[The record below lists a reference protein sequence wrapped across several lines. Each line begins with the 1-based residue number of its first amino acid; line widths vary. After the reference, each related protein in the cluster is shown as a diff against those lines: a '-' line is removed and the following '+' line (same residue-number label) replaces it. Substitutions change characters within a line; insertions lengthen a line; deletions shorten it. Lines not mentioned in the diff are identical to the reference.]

1 MFFLF
6 LLLISSIPFCIGIAI
21 LRLFKSNHLSKVIFI
36 FLLMTSFWQLDVT
49 FLYAYELLS
58 EENIEFFFRLFRF
71 GSIMVTPI
79 VFHIGYTIV
88 RDELQN
94 ASKKRWSKL
103 VNRKTL
109 LLFYAYSLFVYI
121 TGWSDKG
128 IKGLELV
135 QIEKDVFYFPVDG
148 ELSWI
153 YHSNVLFFA
162 FSMIICFMIS
172 KDIQNKNMRSF
183 LLYYNIF
190 TSIGYVIG
198 IFNMF
203 PESRLYP
210 SSITVMVFAISVLI
224 LLSKMNLQIVEA
236 LNQKLYDQRQFLSE
250 VIDLNPNF
258 IYAIDKEGRYTLV
271 NQSYAKVMG
280 HSKEELIGKIDEDFL
295 VDRYE
300 TGQKGYQEM
309 ERFTDW
315 DKTFIREESI
325 TSKSGEMIWV
335 QTSKVPLETPESQS
349 ILLAVSTDITE
360 RKQYE
365 EKVKHQAYH
374 DALTGLP
381 NRRMFN
387 EDLTRLLQQPK
398 SENDQNAIMF
408 LDLDRFKY
416 INDTLGHDV
425 GDFLLIEVSKRLEKL
440 VFEEHCEASKVY
452 RLGGDEFT
460 ILLPNHDE
468 KASEA
473 FAKNLLDHFKTGF
486 IIEDSEYFITPSIG
500 ISLFPKDGD
509 DAKTLIKHAD
519 TAMYYVK
526 DRGKNNFKLFTKE
539 MQDIFYRKMM
549 IEKQLRKALEKDEF
563 QLYYQPIVNL
573 KNNKIV
579 AVESLLRWN
588 NETLGQVPPDDFIP
602 IAEETGMI
610 IPIGKWVL
618 ESAIEQNLRWQKAGY
633 PPFKISVNVSVMQLL
648 DPLFM
653 NMVKSIVDNT
663 ELESTFLVLEVTE
676 SIAMY
681 EAEVMMKKLHALKD
695 LGINL
700 SMDDFGT
707 GYSSLSYL
715 KKYPLNSLKIDR
727 SFVTDMMLNE
737 DNQAIVK
744 TIVAIAKQLDLKVT
758 AEGIEGNEEY
768 EFLSKINCDYGQG
781 YGISKPLQA
790 GHFEEKFLKGHGH
803 RHPLR

>member
-21 LRLFKSNHLSKVIFI
+21 LRLFKSNNLSKVIFI
-36 FLLMTSFWQLDVT
+36 FLFMTSFWQLDVT
-49 FLYAYELLS
+49 FLYAHKYLS
-58 EENIEFFFRLFRF
+58 EENVEFFFRLFRF
-71 GSIMVTPI
+71 GSIMVTPT
-79 VFHIGYTIV
+79 VFHVGYTIV
-88 RDELQN
+88 QEELSD
-94 ASKKRWSKL
+94 ALKKRWSKL

-121 TGWSDKG
+121 IGWSDKG

-135 QIEKDVFYFPVDG
+135 QIEKDEFYFPVNG

-153 YHSNVLFFA
+153 YSSNVLFFI
-162 FSMIICFMIS
+162 FSMIICFLIS
-172 KDIQNKNMRSF
+172 KDVQNKSMRSF
-183 LLYYNIF
+183 LLYYNII

-203 PESRLYP
+203 PESKLYP
-210 SSITVMVFAISVLI
+210 SSVTVLVFAISVLI
-224 LLSKMNLQIVEA
+224 LLSKMNLQIVEE
-236 LNQKLYDQRQFLSE
+236 LNQKLYDQRQFLSN

-258 IYAIDKEGRYTLV
+258 IYAHDQKGRYTLV
-271 NQSYAKVMG
+271 NQSYAGIMG
-280 HSKEELIGKIDEDFL
+280 IRKEDMIGKTDDDL
-295 VDRYE
+295 YPLQQKAKE
-300 TGQKGYQEM
+300 TIIPEKCC
-309 ERFTDW
+309 
-315 DKTFIREESI
+315 DKRVIKEESI
-325 TSKSGEMIWV
+325 TTISGEVLWV
-335 QTSKVPLETPESQS
+335 QTSKIPLKTAESES

-365 EKVKHQAYH
+365 DEIRYQAYH

-387 EDLTRLLQQPK
+387 EDLTRLLQQSK
-398 SENDQNAIMF
+398 SENYQNAIMF

-416 INDTLGHDV
+416 INDSLGHDV
-425 GDFLLIEVSKRLEKL
+425 GDLLLIEVSNHLERL
-440 VFEEHCEASKVY
+440 VFEKHCEASKVY

-468 KASEA
+468 KASED
-473 FAKNLLDHFKTGF
+473 FAKALLDHFKTGF
-486 IIEDSEYFITPSIG
+486 VIEGNEYFVTPSIG

-526 DRGKNNFKLFTKE
+526 DKGKNNFKLFTKE
-539 MQDIFYRKMM
+539 MQHHFYRKMM

-563 QLYYQPIVNL
+563 ELYYQPIMNL
-573 KNNKIV
+573 KTNEIV

-618 ESAIEQNLRWQKAGY
+618 ETAIAQNVRWQKAGY
-633 PPFKISVNVSVMQLL
+633 NPFKISVNVSVMQLL
-648 DPLFM
+648 DPLFV
-653 NMVKSIVDNT
+653 NMVKNT
-663 ELESTFLVLEVTE
+663 VENSELDSTHLVLEVTE

-681 EAEVMMKKLHALKD
+681 EAGAMIEKLHALKD
-695 LGINL
+695 LGISL

-715 KKYPLNSLKIDR
+715 KKYPLDSLKIDR
-727 SFVTDMMLNE
+727 SFVTDMMLND
-737 DNQAIVK
+737 DNKAIVK
-744 TIVAIAKQLDLKVT
+744 TIIAIAKQLDLKVT

-768 EFLSKINCDYGQG
+768 QFLAKINCDYGQG
-781 YGISKPLQA
+781 YGISKPLPA
-790 GHFEEKFLKGHGH
+790 GDFEETFLK
-803 RHPLR
+803 L

>member
-21 LRLFKSNHLSKVIFI
+21 LRLFKSNNLSKVIFI

-49 FLYAYELLS
+49 FLYAHKIFS
-58 EENIEFFFRLFRF
+58 EETVEFFFRLFRF
-71 GSIMVTPI
+71 GSIMVTPT

-88 RDELQN
+88 QEELPD
-94 ASKKRWSKL
+94 ALKKRWSKL

-121 TGWSDKG
+121 IGWSDKG

-135 QIEKDVFYFPVDG
+135 QIEKDVFYFPVNG

-153 YHSNVLFFA
+153 YNSNVLLFI
-162 FSMIICFMIS
+162 FSMIICFLIS
-172 KDIQNKNMRSF
+172 KDVQNKSMRSF

-203 PESRLYP
+203 PESKLYP
-210 SSITVMVFAISVLI
+210 SSITVLVFAISVLI
-224 LLSKMNLQIVEA
+224 LLSKMNLQIVEE
-236 LNQKLYDQRQFLSE
+236 LNQKLYDQRQFLSN

-258 IYAIDKEGRYTLV
+258 IYAHDQKGRYTLV
-271 NQSYAKVMG
+271 NQSYAGIMG
-280 HSKEELIGKIDEDFL
+280 IRKEDMIGKTDDDIYSL
-295 VDRYE
+295 QQKAKE
-300 TGQKGYQEM
+300 TIIPEKCC
-309 ERFTDW
+309 
-315 DKTFIREESI
+315 DKRVIKEESI
-325 TSKSGEMIWV
+325 TTISDEVLWV
-335 QTSKVPLETPESQS
+335 QTSKIPLKTAESES

-365 EKVKHQAYH
+365 DEIRYQAYH

-387 EDLTRLLQQPK
+387 EDLTRLLQQSK
-398 SENDQNAIMF
+398 SENYQNAIMF

-425 GDFLLIEVSKRLEKL
+425 GDLLLIEVSIHLERL
-440 VFEEHCEASKVY
+440 VFEKHCEASKVY

-468 KASEA
+468 KASED
-473 FAKNLLDHFKTGF
+473 FAKSLLDHFKTGF
-486 IIEDSEYFITPSIG
+486 VIEGNEYFVTPSIG

-519 TAMYYVK
+519 TAMYDVK
-526 DRGKNNFKLFTKE
+526 DKGKNNFKLFTKE
-539 MQDIFYRKMM
+539 MQHHFYRKMM
-549 IEKQLRKALEKDEF
+549 IEKQLRKALERDEF
-563 QLYYQPIVNL
+563 ELYFQPIMNL
-573 KNNKIV
+573 KTNEIV

-588 NETLGQVPPDDFIP
+588 NATLGQVPPDDFIP

-618 ESAIEQNLRWQKAGY
+618 ETAIDQNVRWQKAGY
-633 PPFKISVNVSVMQLL
+633 NPFKISVNVSVMQLL
-648 DPLFM
+648 DPLFV
-653 NMVKSIVDNT
+653 NMVKNAVENS
-663 ELESTFLVLEVTE
+663 ELDPTHLVLEVTE

-681 EAEVMMKKLHALKD
+681 EAGAMIEKLQALKD
-695 LGINL
+695 LGISL

-715 KKYPLNSLKIDR
+715 KKYPLDSLKIDR

-737 DNQAIVK
+737 DNKAIVK
-744 TIVAIAKQLDLKVT
+744 TIIAIAKQLDLKVT

-768 EFLSKINCDYGQG
+768 QFLAKINCDYGQG
-781 YGISKPLQA
+781 YGISKPLPA
-790 GHFEEKFLKGHGH
+790 GDFEKRFLKS
-803 RHPLR
+803 